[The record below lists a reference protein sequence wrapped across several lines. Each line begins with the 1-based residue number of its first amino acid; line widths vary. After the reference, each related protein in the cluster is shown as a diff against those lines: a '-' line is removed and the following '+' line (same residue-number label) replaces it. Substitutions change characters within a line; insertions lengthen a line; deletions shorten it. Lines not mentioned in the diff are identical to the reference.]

1 MFLFDI
7 SETVINSFYTIN
19 TLNNVYDFYAV
30 FFLLDSSQIPQLCSF
45 VTYYKWFITPL

>member
-30 FFLLDSSQIPQLCSF
+30 FFIGLLTDSP
-45 VTYYKWFITPL
+45 VM